1 MGVIFLLLYIW
12 RILNVGDMKELDNS
26 VVDPDMK
33 RLYGAE
39 KPNLSFIM
47 LLSFLASFAAAR
59 VFTAFFPSTVF
70 RVQGYH
76 IHHFW
81 YGLAL
86 LAIGGWIGINY
97 HDEHIDRI
105 AAIIFGTGGGLVG
118 DEIGL
123 LVTFGDYYSGLTYTF
138 VISLLAFAFMV
149 TLLRRHGRTIVTEIY
164 GSFRQNI
171 DVYIGLILAFLSSA
185 FLLQSDNLFVIAL
198 SGITFLIAI
207 ALIIMRAMR
216 YLRK

>member
-1 MGVIFLLLYIW
+1 
-12 RILNVGDMKELDNS
+12 
-26 VVDPDMK
+26 MK
-33 RLYGAE
+33 RLRGAE

-47 LLSFLASFAAAR
+47 LISFLASFATTR
-59 VFTAFFPSTVF
+59 TFTAFFPSVTLV
-70 RVQGYH
+70 VQGYH

-97 HDEHIDRI
+97 HDEQTDRI
-105 AAIIFGTGGGLVG
+105 AAMVFGTGGGLVG
-118 DEIGL
+118 DQFGL

-138 VISLLAFAFMV
+138 VISLFGFVALV
-149 TLLRRHGRTIVTEIY
+149 TLFKRHGRAIVTEVY

-171 DVYIGLILAFLSSA
+171 NLYIGLLLAFLSSA
-185 FLLQSDNLFVIAL
+185 FLLQSDNPSVITL
-198 SGITFLIAI
+198 SGITFIIAL
-207 ALIIMRAMR
+207 ALIIIRVTR

>member
-1 MGVIFLLLYIW
+1 
-12 RILNVGDMKELDNS
+12 
-26 VVDPDMK
+26 MK
-33 RLYGAE
+33 RLRGAE
-39 KPNLSFIM
+39 KPNLSFII
-47 LLSFLASFAAAR
+47 LISFLASFAVAR

-70 RVQGYH
+70 VVQGYH

-81 YGLAL
+81 YGLSL

-97 HDEHIDRI
+97 RDEHTDRI

-123 LVTFGDYYSGLTYTF
+123 LVTLGNYYSELTYTF
-138 VISLLAFAFMV
+138 VISLLAFA
-149 TLLRRHGRTIVTEIY
+149 TLMTLFKRHGRAIATEIY

-171 DVYIGLILAFLSSA
+171 DLYIGLLLAFLSSA
-185 FLLQSDNLFVIAL
+185 FLLQSDNPWVITA
-198 SGITFLIAI
+198 SGITFLIGL
-207 ALIIMRAMR
+207 ALIVMYITH